1 LKDSTLRIKRVFAK
15 DYLTLFCK
23 FCKESM
29 MKDFDMTKLKVILT
43 AALIF
48 AAAGTAIAGFTDV
61 KPSRPGELGIEALL
75 DGIYGGDFSGSGGD
89 IDAHITYTG
98 SGDSAGITATRI
110 QDFLDRDGT
119 PDPINLLTGTATDV
133 DQFWTDGIA
142 NATAR
147 AVYAGYTQQFGY
159 RQNGGDYTKWF
170 DVTSTSTF
178 DFLNVQSPGSHTF
191 SPTWEWARWGNNP
204 DEPWFSGPNT
214 DGLDHMITYLITGA
228 YGAET
233 TTWLLFFSDLY
244 DPTGDYEPD
253 FNDLVVEIQATVI
266 PAPGAVLLG
275 SVGIVVVGWL
285 KRRKTL

>member
-1 LKDSTLRIKRVFAK
+1 
-15 DYLTLFCK
+15 
-23 FCKESM
+23 M
-29 MKDFDMTKLKVILT
+29 MKNFNMTNLVILIAGLLV
-43 AALIF
+43 AAP
-48 AAAGTAIAGFTDV
+48 TVNAGFTDV

-89 IDAHITYTG
+89 IDAHHTYTG
-98 SGDSAGITATRI
+98 SGGSAGVTATRI
-110 QDFLDRDGT
+110 HDLLDQGGT
-119 PDPINLLTGTATDV
+119 PAPKNLLDGTATGV

-147 AVYAGYTQQFGY
+147 AVYAGYTQEFGY

-178 DFLNVQSPGSHTF
+178 DFIDVPGPGPHNF
-191 SPTWEWARWGNNP
+191 SPTWEWARWGNKP

-228 YGAET
+228 YGPET

-275 SVGIVVVGWL
+275 GVGITFVGWL
-285 KRRKTL
+285 RRRRML